1 MKMNENQ
8 IFNQWVSWEEG
19 TVVYGGNELFEI
31 VQYARKLILNG
42 VIKVKTNFGTSSDSS
57 A

>member
-8 IFNQWVSWEEG
+8 WVRWEEG